1 MNLPNTAIK
10 FNEKSEKDGFRCD
23 KPLRMFMRY
32 NGGFYPCFHQTTRI

>member
-23 KPLRMFMRY
+23 KPFKNVY
-32 NGGFYPCFHQTTRI
+32 EI